1 MPHQVTL
8 LIPTIGRAN
17 LLTYVLD
24 GLCRQS
30 YGDFDVLVVSKSAD
44 CEIKSIVDRFS
55 KLLDIRCLVQKQ
67 GGLIEAY
74 NEGIHEAKGKIIM
87 FLDDDAVPDP
97 HCVEE
102 HISTYERYSVSGVSG
117 EVVPTQF
124 VNGKLKP
131 IEGGSEI
138 ISIYKEPAI
147 LRRIGE
153 KLWSSPLKGQEG
165 YLAYISKA
173 GYSRKNIYLPR
184 GEIVESLLCM
194 AANMSVLA
202 STVKGYRMPTSFLKR
217 GIDFEQILGWKL
229 WKNRHRTVFNP
240 KPKVY
245 HILHGETASRF
256 LNEKNA
262 LQATVE
268 DELVFYY
275 LLKEGEKLSKM
286 HRIVSILHSSLV
298 HVRKIRYNWRY
309 ETSVLKGIFLGN
321 IIGFKWL
328 LSNKF
333 KGAYLPAND
342 DLIECV

>member
-217 GIDFEQILGWKL
+217 GIDFEQVLGWKM
-229 WKNRHRTVFNP
+229 WKNGHKMIFNP
-240 KPKVY
+240 RAKVY
-245 HILHGETASRF
+245 HVLHGQSMSRLHGIENVF
-256 LNEKNA
+256 
-262 LQATVE
+262 QAIME

-275 LLKEGEKLSKM
+275 LFLEGENLSIK
-286 HRIVSILHSSLV
+286 HRMISSLFNALV
-298 HVRKIRYNWRY
+298 HLKKVSENWRY
-309 ETSVLKGIFLGN
+309 ELAVLKGILFGN
-321 IIGFKWL
+321 LIGLKWII
-328 LSNKF
+328 SRKF
-333 KGAYLPAND
+333 GGSYMP
-342 DLIECV
+342 IEDALF